1 MANVGSR
8 GPGAC
13 EHPSGSADGQRRL
26 RPARPSA
33 RVTVGAVAATL
44 ALIALAAWPIVPA
57 RANHD
62 PYCYV
67 VGDNSSNQRI
77 LTRVTKSDFDS
88 GTNEETIGVLGTLK
102 TDGIGMNPATGVL
115 YGVNTNM
122 VTKVGVFG
130 SISLS
135 SGAFNAIGSGLGV
148 ADGTLGG
155 QELYDVSGLAFDP
168 ATGFLY
174 AAQVRT
180 GSDTAVDLLFRVNV
194 ATGTFVP
201 DAFGSG
207 QDYVVLPK
215 LTAFSQFNDVDDI
228 AIDPAGGQMYGI
240 MNNSTSGDR
249 LIRID
254 KQTGATTDVGAF
266 GVAEV
271 EGLDFDPHGNLWATA
286 GGVSGTEANKLYQV
300 NKNTGAATA
309 PRLLDNAADYEAL
322 ACMTS
327 ASSPVPT
334 ATPTRTSPPPTV
346 DPSLSDKI
354 YLPALHN

>member
-1 MANVGSR
+1 MVGT
-8 GPGAC
+8 A
-13 EHPSGSADGQRRL
+13 A
-26 RPARPSA
+26 
-33 RVTVGAVAATL
+33 AVL
-44 ALIALAAWPIVPA
+44 ALIALMAWPILPA

-67 VGDNSSNQRI
+67 VGDNSGNQRI
-77 LTRVTKSDFDS
+77 LSRVTKSDFDS
-88 GTNEETIGVLGTLK
+88 DTNEETIGVLGTLK

-135 SGAFNAIGSGLGV
+135 SGAFSAIGSGLGV
-148 ADGTLGG
+148 ADGSLGA
-155 QELYDVSGLAFDP
+155 QQLYDVSGLAFDP

-174 AAQVRT
+174 GTQVRT
-180 GSDTAVDLLFRVNV
+180 GSDTAVDLLYRINV

-201 DAFGSG
+201 NAFGSG

-215 LTAFSQFNDVDDI
+215 LAAFPQFNDVDDI
-228 AIDPAGGQMYGI
+228 AIDPDSGQMYGVL
-240 MNNSTSGDR
+240 NNSTSGDR

-271 EGLDFDPHGNLWATA
+271 EGLDFDPHGLLWATA

-300 NKNTGAATA
+300 NADTGAASA
-309 PRLLDNAADYEAL
+309 PRLLDNGADYEGL
-322 ACMTS
+322 ACMVPASGPSPTQTS
-327 ASSPVPT
+327 
-334 ATPTRTSPPPTV
+334 TPTRTSPPPTI
-346 DPSLSDKI
+346 DPSLSDKM
-354 YLPALHN
+354 YLPAFHN